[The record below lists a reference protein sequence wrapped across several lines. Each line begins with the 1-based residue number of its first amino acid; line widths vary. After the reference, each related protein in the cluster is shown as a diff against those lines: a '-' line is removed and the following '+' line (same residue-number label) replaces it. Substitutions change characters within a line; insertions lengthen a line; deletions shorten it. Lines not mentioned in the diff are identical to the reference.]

1 MDSAS
6 TEFLTALL
14 QIIWIDIVLS
24 DDNALVI
31 AMASRSLPKRQRR
44 WAIVLG
50 ASAAVLLRIIY
61 TLLFL
66 QALALPFIKIAGG
79 AILMM
84 IAIRLVGEEEREEE
98 AAAPTSIW
106 SSIRIIVIAD
116 AVMSLDNVIAVAGA
130 AQGSMALIIFGLVL
144 SIPLVVLG
152 STFLIALLERFPA
165 LVWIGA
171 GILGWVAGEL
181 IGSDPALAGFL
192 RKNAVVV
199 ETWQFAAVAAA
210 MVLFFSGLRVRRK
223 ASA

>member
-171 GILGWVAGEL
+171 GILG
-181 IGSDPALAGFL
+181 
-192 RKNAVVV
+192 
-199 ETWQFAAVAAA
+199 
-210 MVLFFSGLRVRRK
+210 
-223 ASA
+223 

>member
-84 IAIRLVGEEEREEE
+84 IAIRLVGEEEREKKRPPQPRFG
-98 AAAPTSIW
+98 ARSA
-106 SSIRIIVIAD
+106 SS
-116 AVMSLDNVIAVAGA
+116 S
-130 AQGSMALIIFGLVL
+130 
-144 SIPLVVLG
+144 
-152 STFLIALLERFPA
+152 
-165 LVWIGA
+165 
-171 GILGWVAGEL
+171 
-181 IGSDPALAGFL
+181 
-192 RKNAVVV
+192 
-199 ETWQFAAVAAA
+199 
-210 MVLFFSGLRVRRK
+210 
-223 ASA
+223 